1 MSFLAQQSGNIALD
15 MALKPIVVRGMR
27 AILKNAEGILIRRR
41 HEIGDDGPI

>member
-1 MSFLAQQSGNIALD
+1 

-27 AILKNAEGILIRRR
+27 AILNDVGILIRRR